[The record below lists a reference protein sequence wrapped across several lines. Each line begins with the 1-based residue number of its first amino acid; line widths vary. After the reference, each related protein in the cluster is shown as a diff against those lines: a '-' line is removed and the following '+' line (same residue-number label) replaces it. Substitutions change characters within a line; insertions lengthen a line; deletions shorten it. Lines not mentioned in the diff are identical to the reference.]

1 VLLTD
6 FEILI
11 FMFFFKGSVDDVEA
25 LLKRHEDFE
34 NSLYA
39 QDERLKTFCEM
50 ANKLISTNHYD
61 RNQ

>member
-1 VLLTD
+1 MFNLLLSYK
-6 FEILI
+6 INI
-11 FMFFFKGSVDDVEA
+11 FFKGSVDDVEA

-50 ANKLISTNHYD
+50 ANKLISANHYD
-61 RNQ
+61 TNQ